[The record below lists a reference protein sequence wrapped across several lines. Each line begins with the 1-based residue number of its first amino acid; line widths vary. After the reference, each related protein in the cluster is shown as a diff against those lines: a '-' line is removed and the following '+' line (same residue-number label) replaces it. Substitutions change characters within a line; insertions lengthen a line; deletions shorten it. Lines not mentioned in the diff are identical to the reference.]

1 MVVCLQMK
9 LELKNISKNFHGV
22 KALQNVDFQL
32 QENSIHALLG
42 ENGAGKSTLVKILCG
57 VYQPDSGIIN
67 LNNKQQSIPDPSASL
82 SLGISAIHQESVM
95 FDELSVTE
103 NVFIGNHI
111 TKSNGLVDWSLMQDK
126 TNQLLKD
133 LEANIEPN
141 EKIKDLSIAQRHIVQ
156 ISRSLIHDADIVI
169 MDEPTASL
177 SQKEIN
183 ELYTIIRNLKKQNKS
198 IIFISHKLDE
208 VIEVC
213 DEFTVL
219 RDGELIK
226 SDTIQNTNKDQ
237 LITYMAGREVNQIF
251 PKNHVTIE
259 NEIFEVRNLFKKTQF
274 KDINF
279 NLRKKEI
286 LGFYGLV
293 GSGRTEIMKSIFG
306 ITKLD
311 EGEILFKDQKIL
323 IRKPS
328 DAIDQGIV
336 YLSEERQQLGMT
348 GLMSVKDNI
357 NMAVMDRNSNF
368 FVMNTLKEI
377 KNSSA
382 MQEKLNIKVSYWS
395 QLTQSLSG
403 GNQQKTVIAKWL
415 STKPEVLILDEPT
428 KGIDVRSKSAVHEF
442 MGELVEEGMSIMMI
456 SSELPEILGMC
467 DRVVVMYK
475 GLIKDILNVKEASS
489 EQIVKL
495 ASGES

>member
-67 LNNKQQSIPDPSASL
+67 LNNKQQSIPDTSASL

-111 TKSNGLVDWSLMQDK
+111 TKSNGLVDWGLMQDK

-251 PKNHVTIE
+251 PKNNVTIE

-368 FVMNTLKEI
+368 YVMNTLKEI

>member
-111 TKSNGLVDWSLMQDK
+111 TKSNGLVDWGLMQDK

-183 ELYTIIRNLKKQNKS
+183 ELYSIIRNLKKQNKS

-226 SDTIQNTNKDQ
+226 SDSIQNTNKDQ

-251 PKNHVTIE
+251 PKNDVIIE

-323 IRKPS
+323 IKKPS

-368 FVMNTLKEI
+368 YVMNKLKEI

>member
-111 TKSNGLVDWSLMQDK
+111 TKSNGLVDWGLMQDK

-251 PKNHVTIE
+251 PKNNVTIE

-306 ITKLD
+306 ITKPD

-323 IRKPS
+323 IKKPS

-368 FVMNTLKEI
+368 YVMNTLKEI

>member
-1 MVVCLQMK
+1 MK

-22 KALQNVDFQL
+22 KALQDVDFQL
-32 QENSIHALLG
+32 KENSIHALLG

-57 VYQPDSGIIN
+57 VYQPDSGSIL
-67 LNNKQQSIPDPSASL
+67 LNNKQQSISDPSISL

-95 FDELSVTE
+95 FDELTVTE
-103 NVFIGNHI
+103 NVFIGNHL
-111 TKSNGLVDWSLMQDK
+111 TKSNGLVDWSSMQDK
-126 TNQLLKD
+126 THQLLQD

-183 ELYTIIRNLKKQNKS
+183 ELYAIIRNLKNQNKS
-198 IIFISHKLDE
+198 IVFISHKLDE
-208 VIEVC
+208 VMEVC

-226 SDTIQNTNKDQ
+226 SDLISNTNKDQ
-237 LITYMAGREVNQIF
+237 LITHMAGREVNQIF
-251 PKNHVTIE
+251 PKNNVTIE

-274 KDINF
+274 KNINF

-311 EGEILFKDQKIL
+311 EGEILFNDQKIS
-323 IRKPS
+323 ITKPS

-357 NMAVMDRNSNF
+357 NMAIMDRNSNF
-368 FVMNTLKEI
+368 HVMNTLKEI
-377 KNSSA
+377 KNASA

-415 STKPEVLILDEPT
+415 STKPKVLILDEPT

-475 GLIKDILNVKEASS
+475 GLIRDILDVKKASS

>member
-1 MVVCLQMK
+1 MK

-111 TKSNGLVDWSLMQDK
+111 TKSNGLVDWGLMQDK

-226 SDTIQNTNKDQ
+226 SDSIQNTNKDQ

-251 PKNHVTIE
+251 PKNNVTIE

-279 NLRKKEI
+279 NLRRKEI

-368 FVMNTLKEI
+368 YVMNKLKEI
-377 KNSSA
+377 KNSAA

>member
-1 MVVCLQMK
+1 MK

-32 QENSIHALLG
+32 KDNSIHALLG

-57 VYQPDSGIIN
+57 VYQPDSGTIN
-67 LNNKQQSIPDPSASL
+67 LNNQQQTISNPAISL

-95 FDELSVTE
+95 FDELTVTE
-103 NVFIGNHI
+103 NIFIGNHL
-111 TKSNGLVDWSLMQDK
+111 TKSNGLIDWGLMESK
-126 TNQLLKD
+126 TKKLLQD

-156 ISRSLIHDADIVI
+156 ISRSLIHDAEIVI

-208 VIEVC
+208 VMEVC
-213 DEFTVL
+213 DDFTVL

-226 SDTIQNTNKDQ
+226 FDKISNTNKDQ

-251 PKNHVTIE
+251 PKNNVTIE
-259 NEIFEVRNLFKKTQF
+259 NEIFQVKDLYKKTQF
-274 KDINF
+274 KDISF

-311 EGEILFKDQKIL
+311 EGEIIFKNQKIS
-323 IRKPS
+323 IAKPS

-357 NMAVMDRNSNF
+357 NMAILDRNSQFYILDN
-368 FVMNTLKEI
+368 LKEI
-377 KNSSA
+377 KNATA

-442 MGELVEEGMSIMMI
+442 MGELVEEGMSIIMI

-475 GLIKDILNVKEASS
+475 GLIKDILDVKDASS

>member
-67 LNNKQQSIPDPSASL
+67 LNNKQQSIPNPSASL

-111 TKSNGLVDWSLMQDK
+111 TKSNGLVDWGLMQDK

-251 PKNHVTIE
+251 PKNNVTIE

-368 FVMNTLKEI
+368 YVMNTLKEI

>member
-1 MVVCLQMK
+1 MK
-9 LELKNISKNFHGV
+9 LELKSISKNFHGV

-32 QENSIHALLG
+32 KENSIHALLG

-57 VYQPDSGIIN
+57 VYQPDSGSIH
-67 LNNKQQSIPDPSASL
+67 LNNQQQTIFNPAISL

-95 FDELSVTE
+95 FDELTVTE
-103 NVFIGNHI
+103 NIFIGNHL
-111 TKSNGLVDWSLMQDK
+111 TKSNGLIDWALMENK
-126 TNQLLKD
+126 TKQLLEE

-208 VIEVC
+208 VMEVC
-213 DEFTVL
+213 DDFTVL

-226 SDTIQNTNKDQ
+226 SDVISNTDKDQ
-237 LITYMAGREVNQIF
+237 LITHMAGREVNQIF
-251 PKNHVTIE
+251 PKNNVTIE
-259 NEIFEVRNLFKKTQF
+259 NEIFQVSNFYKKTQF
-274 KDINF
+274 KNINF

-306 ITKLD
+306 ITKPD
-311 EGEILFKDQKIL
+311 EGEIHFKDQKIT
-323 IRKPS
+323 ITKPS
-328 DAIDQGIV
+328 DAINQGIV

-357 NMAVMDRNSNF
+357 NMAIMDRNSQF
-368 FVMNTLKEI
+368 YIMDTLKEI
-377 KNSSA
+377 KNASA

-442 MGELVEEGMSIMMI
+442 MGELVGEGMSIIMV

-475 GLIKDILNVKEASS
+475 GLIKDILDVKDASS

>member
-67 LNNKQQSIPDPSASL
+67 LNNKQQYIPDPSASL

-111 TKSNGLVDWSLMQDK
+111 TKSNGLVDWGLMQDK

-226 SDTIQNTNKDQ
+226 SDSIQNTNKDQ

-251 PKNHVTIE
+251 PKNNVTIE

-368 FVMNTLKEI
+368 YVMNTLKEI

-456 SSELPEILGMC
+456 SSELPEILGVC

>member
-1 MVVCLQMK
+1 MK

-32 QENSIHALLG
+32 KENSIHALLG

-57 VYQPDSGIIN
+57 VYQPDSGSIH
-67 LNNKQQSIPDPSASL
+67 LNNQQQTISNPAISL

-95 FDELSVTE
+95 FDELTVTE
-103 NVFIGNHI
+103 NIFIGNHL
-111 TKSNGLVDWSLMQDK
+111 TKSNGLIDWGLMESK
-126 TNQLLKD
+126 TKQLLEE

-208 VIEVC
+208 VMEVC
-213 DEFTVL
+213 DDFTVL

-226 SDTIQNTNKDQ
+226 SDVISNTDKDQ
-237 LITYMAGREVNQIF
+237 LITHMAGREVNQIF
-251 PKNHVTIE
+251 PKNNVTIE
-259 NEIFEVRNLFKKTQF
+259 NEIFQVSNFYKKTQF
-274 KDINF
+274 KNINF

-306 ITKLD
+306 ITKPD
-311 EGEILFKDQKIL
+311 EGEIHFKDQKIT
-323 IRKPS
+323 ITKPS
-328 DAIDQGIV
+328 DAINQGIV

-357 NMAVMDRNSNF
+357 NMAIMDRNSQF
-368 FVMNTLKEI
+368 YIMDTLKEI
-377 KNSSA
+377 KNASA

-415 STKPEVLILDEPT
+415 STKPQVLILDEPT

-442 MGELVEEGMSIMMI
+442 MGELVGEGMSIIMV

-475 GLIKDILNVKEASS
+475 GLIKDILDVKNASS

>member
-57 VYQPDSGIIN
+57 VYQPDSGIIK

-111 TKSNGLVDWSLMQDK
+111 TKSNGLVDWGLMQDK

-368 FVMNTLKEI
+368 YVMNTLKEI

>member
-67 LNNKQQSIPDPSASL
+67 LNNKQQSIPDPTASL

-111 TKSNGLVDWSLMQDK
+111 TKSNGLVDWGLMQDK

-226 SDTIQNTNKDQ
+226 SDSIQNTNKDQ

-251 PKNHVTIE
+251 PKNNVTIE
-259 NEIFEVRNLFKKTQF
+259 DEIFEVRNLFKKTQF

-368 FVMNTLKEI
+368 YVMNTLKEI

>member
-1 MVVCLQMK
+1 MK

-67 LNNKQQSIPDPSASL
+67 LNNKQQTIPDPSASL

-111 TKSNGLVDWSLMQDK
+111 TKSNGLVDWGLMQDK

-251 PKNHVTIE
+251 PKNNVTIE

-368 FVMNTLKEI
+368 YVMNTLKEI

-442 MGELVEEGMSIMMI
+442 MGELVEEGMSILMI

>member
-1 MVVCLQMK
+1 MK

-22 KALQNVDFQL
+22 RALQNVDFQL
-32 QENSIHALLG
+32 KDNSIHALLG

-57 VYQPDSGIIN
+57 VYQPDSGTIN
-67 LNNKQQSIPDPSASL
+67 LNNQQQTISNPAISL

-95 FDELSVTE
+95 FDELTVTE
-103 NVFIGNHI
+103 NIFIGNHL
-111 TKSNGLVDWSLMQDK
+111 TKSNGLIDWGLMESK
-126 TNQLLKD
+126 TKKLLQD

-156 ISRSLIHDADIVI
+156 ISRSLIHDAEIVI

-208 VIEVC
+208 VMEVC
-213 DEFTVL
+213 DDFTVL

-226 SDTIQNTNKDQ
+226 FDKISNTNKDQ

-251 PKNHVTIE
+251 PKNNVTIE
-259 NEIFEVRNLFKKTQF
+259 NEIFQVKDLYKKTQF
-274 KDINF
+274 KDISF

-311 EGEILFKDQKIL
+311 EGEIIFKDQKIS
-323 IRKPS
+323 IAKPS

-357 NMAVMDRNSNF
+357 NMAILDRNSQFYILDN
-368 FVMNTLKEI
+368 LKEI
-377 KNSSA
+377 KNATA

-442 MGELVEEGMSIMMI
+442 MGELVEEGMSIIMI

-475 GLIKDILNVKEASS
+475 GLIKDILDVKNASS

>member
-1 MVVCLQMK
+1 MK

-32 QENSIHALLG
+32 KENSIHALLG

-57 VYQPDSGIIN
+57 VYQPDSGFIR
-67 LNNKQQSIPDPSASL
+67 LNNQQQTISNPAISL

-95 FDELSVTE
+95 FDELTVTE
-103 NVFIGNHI
+103 NIFIGNHL
-111 TKSNGLVDWSLMQDK
+111 TKSNGLIDWGLMESK
-126 TNQLLKD
+126 TKQLLEE

-208 VIEVC
+208 VMEVC
-213 DEFTVL
+213 DDFTVL

-226 SDTIQNTNKDQ
+226 SDVISNTDKDQ
-237 LITYMAGREVNQIF
+237 LITHMAGREVNQIF
-251 PKNHVTIE
+251 PKNNVTIE
-259 NEIFEVRNLFKKTQF
+259 NEIFQVSNFYKKTQF
-274 KDINF
+274 KNINF

-306 ITKLD
+306 ITKPD
-311 EGEILFKDQKIL
+311 EGEIHFKDQKIT
-323 IRKPS
+323 ITKPS
-328 DAIDQGIV
+328 DAINQGIV

-357 NMAVMDRNSNF
+357 NMAIMDRNSQF
-368 FVMNTLKEI
+368 YIMDTLKEI
-377 KNSSA
+377 KNASA

-442 MGELVEEGMSIMMI
+442 MGELVGEGMSIIMV

-475 GLIKDILNVKEASS
+475 GLIKDILDVKNASS

>member
-1 MVVCLQMK
+1 MK

-22 KALQNVDFQL
+22 KALQDVDFQL
-32 QENSIHALLG
+32 KENSIHALLG

-57 VYQPDSGIIN
+57 VYQPDSGSIL
-67 LNNKQQSIPDPSASL
+67 LNNKQQSISDPSISL

-95 FDELSVTE
+95 FDELTVTE
-103 NVFIGNHI
+103 NVFIGNHL
-111 TKSNGLVDWSLMQDK
+111 TKSNGLVDWSSMQDK
-126 TNQLLKD
+126 THQLLKD

-183 ELYTIIRNLKKQNKS
+183 ELYAIIRNLKNQNKS
-198 IIFISHKLDE
+198 IVFISHKLDE
-208 VIEVC
+208 VMEVC

-226 SDTIQNTNKDQ
+226 SDLISNTNKDQ
-237 LITYMAGREVNQIF
+237 LITHMAGREVNQIF
-251 PKNHVTIE
+251 PKNNVTIE
-259 NEIFEVRNLFKKTQF
+259 DEIFEVRNLFKKTQF

-311 EGEILFKDQKIL
+311 EGEILFNDQKIS
-323 IRKPS
+323 ITKPS

-357 NMAVMDRNSNF
+357 NMAIMDRNSNF
-368 FVMNTLKEI
+368 YVMNTLKEI
-377 KNSSA
+377 KNASA

-415 STKPEVLILDEPT
+415 STKPKVLILDEPT

-475 GLIKDILNVKEASS
+475 GLIRDILDVKKASS

>member
-1 MVVCLQMK
+1 MK

-67 LNNKQQSIPDPSASL
+67 LNNKQQYIPDPSASL

-111 TKSNGLVDWSLMQDK
+111 TKSNGLVDWGLMQDK

-226 SDTIQNTNKDQ
+226 SDSIQNTNKDQ

-251 PKNHVTIE
+251 PKNNVTIE

-306 ITKLD
+306 ITKPD

-368 FVMNTLKEI
+368 YVMNTLKEI

>member
-1 MVVCLQMK
+1 
-9 LELKNISKNFHGV
+9 
-22 KALQNVDFQL
+22 
-32 QENSIHALLG
+32 
-42 ENGAGKSTLVKILCG
+42 
-57 VYQPDSGIIN
+57 
-67 LNNKQQSIPDPSASL
+67 
-82 SLGISAIHQESVM
+82 
-95 FDELSVTE
+95 
-103 NVFIGNHI
+103 
-111 TKSNGLVDWSLMQDK
+111 
-126 TNQLLKD
+126 
-133 LEANIEPN
+133 
-141 EKIKDLSIAQRHIVQ
+141 
-156 ISRSLIHDADIVI
+156 

-183 ELYTIIRNLKKQNKS
+183 ELYAIIRNLKNQNKS
-198 IIFISHKLDE
+198 IVFISHKLDE
-208 VIEVC
+208 VMEVC

-226 SDTIQNTNKDQ
+226 SDLISNTNKDQ
-237 LITYMAGREVNQIF
+237 LITHMAGREVNQIF
-251 PKNHVTIE
+251 PKNNVTIE
-259 NEIFEVRNLFKKTQF
+259 DEIFEVRNLFKKTQF

-311 EGEILFKDQKIL
+311 EGEILFNDQKIS
-323 IRKPS
+323 ITKPS

-357 NMAVMDRNSNF
+357 NMAIMDRNSNF
-368 FVMNTLKEI
+368 YVMNTLKEI
-377 KNSSA
+377 KNAHA

-415 STKPEVLILDEPT
+415 STKPKVLILDEPT

-475 GLIKDILNVKEASS
+475 GLIRDILDVKKASS

>member
-1 MVVCLQMK
+1 MK

-32 QENSIHALLG
+32 KDNSIHALLG

-57 VYQPDSGIIN
+57 VYQPDSGTIN
-67 LNNKQQSIPDPSASL
+67 LNNQQQTISNPAISL

-95 FDELSVTE
+95 FDELTVTE
-103 NVFIGNHI
+103 NIFIGNHL
-111 TKSNGLVDWSLMQDK
+111 TKSNGLIDWGLMESK
-126 TNQLLKD
+126 TKKLLQD

-156 ISRSLIHDADIVI
+156 ISRSLIHDAEIVI

-208 VIEVC
+208 VMEVC
-213 DEFTVL
+213 DDFTVL

-226 SDTIQNTNKDQ
+226 FDKISNTNKDQ

-251 PKNHVTIE
+251 PKNNVTIE
-259 NEIFEVRNLFKKTQF
+259 NEIFQVKDLYKKTQF
-274 KDINF
+274 KNISF

-311 EGEILFKDQKIL
+311 EGEIIFKDQKIS
-323 IRKPS
+323 ITKPS
-328 DAIDQGIV
+328 DAIDKGIV

-357 NMAVMDRNSNF
+357 NMAILDRNSQFYILDN
-368 FVMNTLKEI
+368 LKEI
-377 KNSSA
+377 KNATA

-442 MGELVEEGMSIMMI
+442 MGELVEEGMSIIMI

-475 GLIKDILNVKEASS
+475 GLIKDILDVKNASS

>member
-1 MVVCLQMK
+1 MK

-32 QENSIHALLG
+32 KDNSIHALLG

-57 VYQPDSGIIN
+57 VYQPDSGTIN
-67 LNNKQQSIPDPSASL
+67 LNNQQHTISNPAISL

-95 FDELSVTE
+95 FDELTVTE
-103 NVFIGNHI
+103 NIFIGNHL
-111 TKSNGLVDWSLMQDK
+111 TKSNGLIDWGLMESK
-126 TNQLLKD
+126 TKKLLQD

-156 ISRSLIHDADIVI
+156 ISRSLIHDAEIVI

-208 VIEVC
+208 VMEVC
-213 DEFTVL
+213 DDFTVL

-226 SDTIQNTNKDQ
+226 FDKISNTNKDQ

-251 PKNHVTIE
+251 PKNNVTIE
-259 NEIFEVRNLFKKTQF
+259 NEIFQVKDLYKKTQF
-274 KDINF
+274 KNISF

-311 EGEILFKDQKIL
+311 EGEIIFKDQKIS
-323 IRKPS
+323 IAKPS

-348 GLMSVKDNI
+348 GLMSVKENI
-357 NMAVMDRNSNF
+357 NMAILDRNSQFYILDN
-368 FVMNTLKEI
+368 LKEI
-377 KNSSA
+377 KNATA

-442 MGELVEEGMSIMMI
+442 MGELVEEGMSIIMI

-475 GLIKDILNVKEASS
+475 GLIKDILDVKNASS

>member
-1 MVVCLQMK
+1 MK

-32 QENSIHALLG
+32 KDNSIHALLG

-57 VYQPDSGIIN
+57 VYQPDSGTIN
-67 LNNKQQSIPDPSASL
+67 LNNQQQTISNPAISL

-95 FDELSVTE
+95 FDELTVTE
-103 NVFIGNHI
+103 NIFIGNHL
-111 TKSNGLVDWSLMQDK
+111 TKSNGLIDWGLMESK
-126 TNQLLKD
+126 TKKLLQD

-156 ISRSLIHDADIVI
+156 ISRSLIHDAEIVI

-208 VIEVC
+208 VMEVC
-213 DEFTVL
+213 DDFTVL

-226 SDTIQNTNKDQ
+226 FDKISNTNKDQ

-251 PKNHVTIE
+251 PKNNVTIE
-259 NEIFEVRNLFKKTQF
+259 NEIFQVKDLYKKTQF
-274 KDINF
+274 KNISF

-311 EGEILFKDQKIL
+311 EGEIIFKDQKIS
-323 IRKPS
+323 IAKPS
-328 DAIDQGIV
+328 DAIDKGIV

-357 NMAVMDRNSNF
+357 NMAILDRNSQFYILDN
-368 FVMNTLKEI
+368 LKEI
-377 KNSSA
+377 KNATA

-442 MGELVEEGMSIMMI
+442 MGELVEEGMSIIMI

-475 GLIKDILNVKEASS
+475 GLIKDILDVKNASS

>member
-1 MVVCLQMK
+1 MVVCLYMK
-9 LELKNISKNFHGV
+9 LELKKISKFFPGI
-22 KALQNVDFQL
+22 KALQNVDFNLKQ
-32 QENSIHALLG
+32 NSIHALLG

-57 VYQPDSGIIN
+57 VYQPDEGSIYLDTKKHII
-67 LNNKQQSIPDPSASL
+67 SDPTSSL
-82 SLGISAIHQESVM
+82 QLGISAIHQESVM
-95 FDELSVTE
+95 FDELSVME
-103 NVFIGNHI
+103 NIFIGNHI
-111 TKSNGLVDWSLMQDK
+111 VKKNRLVDWSAMEKK
-126 TNQLLKD
+126 TKD
-133 LEANIEPN
+133 LLSNLEADIQPN

-156 ISRSLIHDADIVI
+156 ISRSLVHDADIVI

-177 SQKEIN
+177 SQKEIE
-183 ELYTIIRNLKKQNKS
+183 ELYSIIRNLKKQNKS

-208 VIEVC
+208 VLEIC

-219 RDGELIK
+219 RDGEVINTDLI
-226 SDTIQNTNKDQ
+226 SNTNKDQ
-237 LITYMAGREVNQIF
+237 LITNMAGREISQIF
-251 PKNHVTIE
+251 PKKHVTIE
-259 NEIFEVRNLFKKTQF
+259 QEILNVKNLYKKTQF
-274 KDINF
+274 KNINF

-311 EGEILFKDQKIL
+311 EGEILFNDQKIS
-323 IRKPS
+323 ITKPS

-357 NMAVMDRNSNF
+357 NMAIMDRNSNF
-368 FVMNTLKEI
+368 YVMNTLKEI
-377 KNSSA
+377 KNASA

-415 STKPEVLILDEPT
+415 STKPKVLILDEPT

-475 GLIKDILNVKEASS
+475 GLIRDILDVKKASS

>member
-1 MVVCLQMK
+1 MK

-32 QENSIHALLG
+32 KDNSIHALLG

-57 VYQPDSGIIN
+57 VYQPDSGTIN
-67 LNNKQQSIPDPSASL
+67 LKNQQQTISNPAISL

-95 FDELSVTE
+95 FDELTVTE
-103 NVFIGNHI
+103 NIFIGNHL
-111 TKSNGLVDWSLMQDK
+111 TKSNGLIDWGLMENK
-126 TNQLLKD
+126 TKKLLQD

-156 ISRSLIHDADIVI
+156 ISRSLIHDAEIVI

-208 VIEVC
+208 VMEVC
-213 DEFTVL
+213 DDFTVL

-226 SDTIQNTNKDQ
+226 FDKISNTNKDQ

-251 PKNHVTIE
+251 PKNNVTIE
-259 NEIFEVRNLFKKTQF
+259 NEIFQVKDLYKKTQF
-274 KDINF
+274 KNISF

-311 EGEILFKDQKIL
+311 EGEIIFKDQKIS
-323 IRKPS
+323 IAKPS

-357 NMAVMDRNSNF
+357 NMAILDRNSQFYILDN
-368 FVMNTLKEI
+368 LKEI
-377 KNSSA
+377 KNATA

-442 MGELVEEGMSIMMI
+442 MGELVEEGMSIIMI

-475 GLIKDILNVKEASS
+475 GLIKDILDVKNASS

>member
-1 MVVCLQMK
+1 MK

-32 QENSIHALLG
+32 KDNSIHALLG

-57 VYQPDSGIIN
+57 VYQPDGGSIH
-67 LNNKQQSIPDPSASL
+67 LNNQQQTISNPAISL

-95 FDELSVTE
+95 FDELTVTE
-103 NVFIGNHI
+103 NIFIGNHL
-111 TKSNGLVDWSLMQDK
+111 TKSNGLIDWALMESK
-126 TNQLLKD
+126 TKQLLEE

-208 VIEVC
+208 VMEVC
-213 DEFTVL
+213 DDFTVL

-226 SDTIQNTNKDQ
+226 SDVISNTDKDQ
-237 LITYMAGREVNQIF
+237 LITHMAGREVNQIF
-251 PKNHVTIE
+251 PKNNVTIE
-259 NEIFEVRNLFKKTQF
+259 KEIFQVSNFYKKTQF
-274 KDINF
+274 KNINF

-306 ITKLD
+306 ITKPD
-311 EGEILFKDQKIL
+311 EGEIHFKDQKIT
-323 IRKPS
+323 ITKPS
-328 DAIDQGIV
+328 DAINQGIV

-357 NMAVMDRNSNF
+357 NMAIMDRNSQF
-368 FVMNTLKEI
+368 YIMNTLKEI
-377 KNSSA
+377 KNASA

-442 MGELVEEGMSIMMI
+442 MGELVGEGMSIIMV

-475 GLIKDILNVKEASS
+475 GLIKDILDVKNASS

>member
-1 MVVCLQMK
+1 MK

-22 KALQNVDFQL
+22 KALQDVDFQL
-32 QENSIHALLG
+32 KENSIHALLG

-57 VYQPDSGIIN
+57 VYQPDSGSIL
-67 LNNKQQSIPDPSASL
+67 LNNKQQSISDPSISL

-95 FDELSVTE
+95 FDELTVTE
-103 NVFIGNHI
+103 NVFIGNHL
-111 TKSNGLVDWSLMQDK
+111 TKSNGLVDWSSMQDK
-126 TNQLLKD
+126 THQLLQD

-183 ELYTIIRNLKKQNKS
+183 ELYAIIRNLKNQNKS
-198 IIFISHKLDE
+198 IVFISHKLDE
-208 VIEVC
+208 VMEVC

-226 SDTIQNTNKDQ
+226 SDLISNTNKDQ
-237 LITYMAGREVNQIF
+237 LITHMAGREVNQIF
-251 PKNHVTIE
+251 PKNNVTIE

-274 KDINF
+274 KNINF

-311 EGEILFKDQKIL
+311 EGEILFNDQKIS
-323 IRKPS
+323 ITKPS

-357 NMAVMDRNSNF
+357 NMAIMDRNSNF
-368 FVMNTLKEI
+368 YVMNTLKEI
-377 KNSSA
+377 KNASA

-415 STKPEVLILDEPT
+415 STKPKVLILDEPT

-467 DRVVVMYK
+467 DRVVVMYR
-475 GLIKDILNVKEASS
+475 GLIRDILDVKKASS

>member
-1 MVVCLQMK
+1 MK

-32 QENSIHALLG
+32 KENSIHALLG

-57 VYQPDSGIIN
+57 VYQPDGGSIH
-67 LNNKQQSIPDPSASL
+67 LNNQQQTISNPAISL

-95 FDELSVTE
+95 FDELTVTE
-103 NVFIGNHI
+103 NIFIGNHL
-111 TKSNGLVDWSLMQDK
+111 TKSNGLIDWALMESK
-126 TNQLLKD
+126 TKQLLEE

-208 VIEVC
+208 VMEVC
-213 DEFTVL
+213 DDFTVL

-226 SDTIQNTNKDQ
+226 SDVISNTDKDQ
-237 LITYMAGREVNQIF
+237 LITHMAGREVNQIF
-251 PKNHVTIE
+251 PKNNVTIE
-259 NEIFEVRNLFKKTQF
+259 NEIFQVSNFYKKTQF
-274 KDINF
+274 KNINF

-306 ITKLD
+306 ITKPD
-311 EGEILFKDQKIL
+311 EGEIHFKDQKIT
-323 IRKPS
+323 ITKPS
-328 DAIDQGIV
+328 DAINQGIV

-357 NMAVMDRNSNF
+357 NMAIMDRNSQF
-368 FVMNTLKEI
+368 YIMDTLKEI
-377 KNSSA
+377 KNASA

-442 MGELVEEGMSIMMI
+442 MGELVGEGMSIIMV

-475 GLIKDILNVKEASS
+475 GLIKDILDVKDASS

>member
-1 MVVCLQMK
+1 M
-9 LELKNISKNFHGV
+9 
-22 KALQNVDFQL
+22 
-32 QENSIHALLG
+32 
-42 ENGAGKSTLVKILCG
+42 
-57 VYQPDSGIIN
+57 
-67 LNNKQQSIPDPSASL
+67 
-82 SLGISAIHQESVM
+82 
-95 FDELSVTE
+95 
-103 NVFIGNHI
+103 
-111 TKSNGLVDWSLMQDK
+111 
-126 TNQLLKD
+126 
-133 LEANIEPN
+133 
-141 EKIKDLSIAQRHIVQ
+141 
-156 ISRSLIHDADIVI
+156 
-169 MDEPTASL
+169 
-177 SQKEIN
+177 
-183 ELYTIIRNLKKQNKS
+183 
-198 IIFISHKLDE
+198 
-208 VIEVC
+208 
-213 DEFTVL
+213 
-219 RDGELIK
+219 
-226 SDTIQNTNKDQ
+226 
-237 LITYMAGREVNQIF
+237 
-251 PKNHVTIE
+251 TIE

-368 FVMNTLKEI
+368 YVMNKLKEI